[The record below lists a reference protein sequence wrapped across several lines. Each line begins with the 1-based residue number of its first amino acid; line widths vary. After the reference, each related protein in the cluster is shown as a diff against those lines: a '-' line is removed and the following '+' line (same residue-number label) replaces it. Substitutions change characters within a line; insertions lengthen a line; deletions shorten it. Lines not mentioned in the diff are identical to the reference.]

1 VCELVLDY
9 QSWVSSVCCRHH
21 HLTKKF
27 KNIRMSYADD
37 PNAAVGAIQLTA
49 DVYTVWPLGWK
60 GMTWVLSKTEP
71 AT

>member
-1 VCELVLDY
+1 
-9 QSWVSSVCCRHH
+9 
-21 HLTKKF
+21 
-27 KNIRMSYADD
+27 MSYADD